1 MIQKNKL
8 LHAQIKNPLLVRK
21 TLLESAISTAEILR
35 SMNVLRK
42 IKSEENRKK
51 AELKRLFEEV
61 RILRTKLEEKELP
74 PLGEVKHEKIRKN
87 VPKKVLIGE
96 EVRKQRNQERLL
108 GKEAE
113 KSGLDLEI
121 DNLREKIRN
130 L

>member
-1 MIQKNKL
+1 MGVSKNSV
-8 LHAQIKNPLLVRK
+8 VR
-21 TLLESAISTAEILR
+21 L
-35 SMNVLRK
+35 
-42 IKSEENRKK
+42 ENRKK